1 MMAKKFVSKKKK
13 QKTEKKKPKN
23 PKTWANL
30 QISQV
35 AIDSNV
41 CLISFFKD

>member
-1 MMAKKFVSKKKK
+1 MLAKKFVSKKKK
-13 QKTEKKKPKN
+13 QKTEKKPKK

>member
-1 MMAKKFVSKKKK
+1 MLAKKFVSKKKK
-13 QKTEKKKPKN
+13 QKTEKNPKKP
-23 PKTWANL
+23 WANL